1 MPATAPK
8 SRPVPPPGTS
18 ATAPPA
24 AGLANLRATA
34 DLLRLAAGAFLA
46 FQDTDATA
54 AYDVEDAM
62 ELSAEERAKMIAALE
77 EELGRKQEE
86 LERLNQDPTT
96 ELTAKALERNIAEIE
111 SELFAL
117 KAAQAVAQASRP
129 PARGP
134 RPIPWNEYAN
144 GYADRIEAIDRAR
157 RTGDPRAVERA
168 VGSIREWVEGQTPV
182 SPPLR

>member
-134 RPIPWNEYAN
+134 RPIP
-144 GYADRIEAIDRAR
+144 
-157 RTGDPRAVERA
+157 
-168 VGSIREWVEGQTPV
+168 
-182 SPPLR
+182 